1 MIGKSTTYKEVLNIV
16 HSLNIQ
22 VDNLCQFLPQ
32 DRVAE
37 FAETQEAVG
46 EKQLYE
52 MQQKLIDLR
61 NKQKSLQLMLK
72 SDIDH
77 LATLNAR
84 NEDLRRD
91 VDRMKQKQKI
101 LNEVELL
108 KAQEPLIKYSEAN
121 KQLEDLKK
129 QVEEQKV
136 IVRKVNAEYAPL
148 QELLKE
154 HENELKKIIAK
165 NADETKRCNGY
176 AQELKDLLVK
186 IKAIKDGIDARKADI
201 KAIEKRIPEKEQK
214 VRSMTNRIN
223 ELEET
228 LKEPPSN
235 DTSEIEA
242 NIVSQF
248 THTVE

>member
-1 MIGKSTTYKEVLNIV
+1 
-16 HSLNIQ
+16 
-22 VDNLCQFLPQ
+22 
-32 DRVAE
+32 
-37 FAETQEAVG
+37 
-46 EKQLYE
+46 

-61 NKQKSLQLMLK
+61 KKQKALQHMLK

-77 LATLNAR
+77 FATLNAR

-108 KAQEPLIKYSEAN
+108 KAQEPLIKYSEVN
-121 KQLEDLKK
+121 KQLEDLKR
-129 QVEEQKV
+129 QVEEQKAT
-136 IVRKVNAEYAPL
+136 VRKVNAEYAPL

-165 NADETKRCNGY
+165 NADEAKDCNGY

-186 IKAIKDGIDARKADI
+186 IKTIKDGIDARKADI

-248 THTVE
+248 THTQLNEYLYHCRRALIEKYPNREIKAMKYKVKLESWQ